1 MEPVHEESESGPASR
16 PEPFPSVSPPISE
29 SDPNNNHLHNN
40 DAPTVTDSLS
50 SGVSVGNGTVLP
62 QSDKVTPSAT
72 TTRDRSVSGVIPPY
86 WGHYRNPSRTS
97 QTSID
102 QSPVI
107 TLEDHTEDPNSET
120 SRGLWAR
127 SVSVDDHAVVQ
138 GKSGV
143 GAYVVWNCKIQTL
156 DVRGHSFCIHTLR
169 TFVSSNC
176 VVAIG
181 RSDCHSHEVGFMC
194 PKSALSRSCADCF
207 TSRYSEFDTLRQQL
221 SQSFPHAKNA
231 LPALPPKSVLCMS
244 LAYTIPYSN

>member
-16 PEPFPSVSPPISE
+16 PEPFPSVSPPIS
-29 SDPNNNHLHNN
+29 DPNDNDLHNS
-40 DAPTVTDSLS
+40 DSATVTDSFVETSLS

-62 QSDKVTPSAT
+62 QPDKVLPST

-97 QTSID
+97 QTSVD

-156 DVRGHSFCIHTLR
+156 DVRDHSSRIYMLR
-169 TFVSSNC
+169 TFMDSNC

-181 RSDCHSHEVGFMC
+181 GSDCHSHEVGFIQ
-194 PKSALSRSCADCF
+194 SLLFLSG
-207 TSRYSEFDTLRQQL
+207 
-221 SQSFPHAKNA
+221 
-231 LPALPPKSVLCMS
+231 LC
-244 LAYTIPYSN
+244 

>member
-1 MEPVHEESESGPASR
+1 MEPVHEESESGPASW
-16 PEPFPSVSPPISE
+16 PEPFPSVSPPIS
-29 SDPNNNHLHNN
+29 DPNNNHLHNN
-40 DAPTVTDSLS
+40 DSATVTDSFVETSLS

-62 QSDKVTPSAT
+62 QPDKVPPST

-97 QTSID
+97 QTSVD

-156 DVRGHSFCIHTLR
+156 DVRDHSPRIHMLR
-169 TFVSSNC
+169 TFMDANC
-176 VVAIG
+176 VVDIG
-181 RSDCHSHEVGFMC
+181 GSDCHSHEVG
-194 PKSALSRSCADCF
+194 SI
-207 TSRYSEFDTLRQQL
+207 
-221 SQSFPHAKNA
+221 QSLLF
-231 LPALPPKSVLCMS
+231 LSVLR
-244 LAYTIPYSN
+244 

>member
-16 PEPFPSVSPPISE
+16 PEPFPSVSPPIS
-29 SDPNNNHLHNN
+29 DPNNNHLHNN
-40 DAPTVTDSLS
+40 DSATVTDSFVEPSLS
-50 SGVSVGNGTVLP
+50 SGVNVGKGTVLP
-62 QSDKVTPSAT
+62 QPDKVPPST

-97 QTSID
+97 QTSVD

-156 DVRGHSFCIHTLR
+156 DVRDHLSRIHALQ
-169 TFVSSNC
+169 TFMGSNC

-181 RSDCHSHEVGFMC
+181 GTDCHSHEVRSI
-194 PKSALSRSCADCF
+194 KSLLF
-207 TSRYSEFDTLRQQL
+207 L
-221 SQSFPHAKNA
+221 
-231 LPALPPKSVLCMS
+231 SVLC
-244 LAYTIPYSN
+244 

>member
-16 PEPFPSVSPPISE
+16 PEPFPSVSPPISD
-29 SDPNNNHLHNN
+29 SNNNHLHNN
-40 DAPTVTDSLS
+40 DSATVIDSFVETSLS
-50 SGVSVGNGTVLP
+50 SGVSAGNGTALP
-62 QSDKVTPSAT
+62 QPDKVPPST

-97 QTSID
+97 QTSVD

-156 DVRGHSFCIHTLR
+156 DVRDHSYRVHILR
-169 TFVSSNC
+169 AFMDSNC

-181 RSDCHSHEVGFMC
+181 GSDCHSHEVG
-194 PKSALSRSCADCF
+194 SI
-207 TSRYSEFDTLRQQL
+207 
-221 SQSFPHAKNA
+221 QSLLF
-231 LPALPPKSVLCMS
+231 LSVLC
-244 LAYTIPYSN
+244 